1 MKIKSQENQ
10 NQGNQLNKMGM
21 KKREEENT
29 LSIIV

>member
-1 MKIKSQENQ
+1 MKIKNQENQ

-29 LSIIV
+29 L